1 MILTG
6 QQRGILKEGI
16 LGAYP
21 NEDELIILLSEKM
34 DLSYSVI
41 ARGNDYT
48 SRVAYLVKTLE
59 ADGAVERL
67 IRVVVEKKPNSPYL
81 TQVRSEFTSVN
92 HEQTKTIGNYV
103 PNAQGN
109 NIINAQTVSGNTII
123 GTQYNYGTSPGSTPP
138 KSTEGKATVLWR
150 RKLEYLQ
157 EQQAIAADPS
167 IKFQLQEQIRECQD
181 KIRELGG

>member
-6 QQRGILKEGI
+6 QQRRILKEGI

-21 NEDELIILLSEKM
+21 NEDELSILLSEKM
-34 DLSYSVI
+34 DVRYSAM
-41 ARGNDYT
+41 ARGEDYI
-48 SRVAYLVKTLE
+48 SRVAYLVEKLE
-59 ADGAVERL
+59 ADGVVERL

-81 TQVRSEFTSVN
+81 TQVRSESTIVN
-92 HEQTKTIGNYV
+92 HEQIKTIGNYV
-103 PNAQGN
+103 PNAQGS

-123 GTQYNYGTSPGSTPP
+123 GTQYNYRTSLASTPP
-138 KSTEGKATVLWR
+138 RSTDGNAVVLWR

-157 EQQAIAADPS
+157 LQEAIASDPS
-167 IKFQLQEQIRECQD
+167 LKFQLQEQIKECQD